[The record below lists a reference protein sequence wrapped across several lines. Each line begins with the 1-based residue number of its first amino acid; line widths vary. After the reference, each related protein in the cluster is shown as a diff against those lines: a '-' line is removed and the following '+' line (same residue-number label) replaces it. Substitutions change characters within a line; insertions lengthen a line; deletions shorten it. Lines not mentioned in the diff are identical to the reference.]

1 MCILNLLKC
10 KENTSKRY
18 IVNLTG
24 FKKITLGNVIHKMLH
39 INGRS
44 YVKKHLISC

>member
-24 FKKITLGNVIHKMLH
+24 FKKITLVNVVHKMLH
-39 INGRS
+39 MNGRIS
-44 YVKKHLISC
+44 YVKNI